1 MVELYPIW
9 RARHAPNKP
18 TDTFIGIVVLGVI
31 IAFFVQSCDDAD
43 QGSEPSPRPAATVAH
58 TVSPPDD
65 PAAEETEEP
74 ALPEAE
80 EEEDHIERPDG
91 RDSDGQV
98 GIQFGYA
105 CSPVGALGVA
115 EDGRP
120 AKCYMGKDG
129 RARWGYDSNR
139 G

>member
-1 MVELYPIW
+1 MGRSSFGSE
-9 RARHAPNKP
+9 AK
-18 TDTFIGIVVLGVI
+18 DTFVGIVVLGVI

-43 QGSEPSPRPAATVAH
+43 PGSEPSPRPAATVAE

-65 PAAEETEEP
+65 PAAKETEEP

-80 EEEDHIERPDG
+80 EDHNDAPDNQ
-91 RDSDGQV
+91 DSDGQV

-105 CSPVGALGVA
+105 CNPVGALGVA
-115 EDGRP
+115 GDGRP
-120 AKCYMGKDG
+120 AKCFMGKDG